1 MARSVLSIVLV
12 VTGAGLLAPAGCESD
27 TSGVLRL
34 GSGPSSDMNVR
45 PPSGFQS
52 QTPDAEDA
60 EVVEVRISNTDGSVS
75 TVKLR
80 KRGPAYVGPRG
91 ENYSE
96 LPTESQLRSFYG
108 H

>member
-1 MARSVLSIVLV
+1 MMSVAA
-12 VTGAGLLAPAGCESD
+12 GAGLLTLAGCESD

-34 GSGPSSDMNVR
+34 GSGPSSDMGVR

-52 QTPDAEDA
+52 ETPPVEDA

-80 KRGPAYVGPRG
+80 KRGSSYVGPRG

-96 LPTESQLRSFYG
+96 LPTESQLRPFYG